1 MFHCETEKDPPSDD
15 ELVDEMVR
23 VQGTEVFFYSGVNS
37 ASVSK
42 LNIILKRLERDL
54 LVKSIEYPGY
64 EPNITIYIKSEG
76 GDIFEGFSAMD
87 HIENCKVPVT
97 TVADG
102 CCASAATFMFLAGNK
117 RTMNRHSFLLIH
129 QISMDGLWGKYEEIK
144 QEVENSDKFM
154 ETIRNIYRD
163 KTKIP
168 PKKLDEFMKKD
179 VYLTYQE
186 CQKYGF
192 ICN

>member
-1 MFHCETEKDPPSDD
+1 MFRGETDKDSPTED
-15 ELVDEMVR
+15 ELIDEMVR
-23 VQGTEVFFYSGVNS
+23 VQGTDVFFYSGVNS

-42 LNIILKRLERDL
+42 LNIILKRLEKEL
-54 LVKSIEYPGY
+54 LVKAIEYPGY

-87 HIENCKVPVT
+87 HIDNCKVHTT

-102 CCASAATFMFLAGNK
+102 CCASAATFMFLAGD
-117 RTMNRHSFLLIH
+117 RSIMNNHSFLLIH

-154 ETIRNIYRD
+154 ETIKHIYRE

-168 PKKLDEFMKKD
+168 SKKLDEFMKKD
-179 VYLTYQE
+179 VYLTSGE
-186 CQKYGF
+186 CQKY
-192 ICN
+192 CVTNN